1 MSLHVQI
8 QWKTE
13 EIMIKFR
20 QTRIVDTYFFDDT
33 PHVNRCWRRSAIV
46 VVVVATVDECRELF
60 GQLLTVFAAQGSSR
74 TSHHETKRNE
84 CVLVVLWRLGGLLE
98 CRGGV
103 TQCDTTTTTTT
114 RTAAVEK
121 GGATKL
127 HRLQGRL
134 VQRGWELLQTC
145 S

>member
-1 MSLHVQI
+1 
-8 QWKTE
+8 
-13 EIMIKFR
+13 MIKFR

-33 PHVNRCWRRSAIV
+33 PHVNRCWRRSV
-46 VVVVATVDECRELF
+46 VVAAATVDECRELF

-84 CVLVVLWRLGGLLE
+84 CVLVRFGRLGGLLE

-103 TQCDTTTTTTT
+103 TECDTTTTTS

-134 VQRGWELLQTC
+134 VQGGQELL
-145 S
+145 